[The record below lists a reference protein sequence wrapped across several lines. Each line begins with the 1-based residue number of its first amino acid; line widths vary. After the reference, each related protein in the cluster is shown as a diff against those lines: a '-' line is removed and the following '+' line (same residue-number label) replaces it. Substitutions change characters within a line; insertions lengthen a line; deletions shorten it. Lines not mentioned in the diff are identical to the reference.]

1 MVENIEICFR
11 PWGTY
16 QTLYQSKD
24 TNVKK
29 IIIFPGHA
37 ISLQS
42 HLHRDEHWTVYEGV
56 GKATVDEKQF
66 ELNPGDYI
74 RICRR
79 QIHRMACIGDSP
91 LCFIE
96 VQTGDY
102 FGEDDIER
110 YEDLYGRK

>member
-1 MVENIEICFR
+1 MENIEIYFR

-16 QTLYQSKD
+16 QILYQSKN

-29 IIIFPGHA
+29 IIIFPGQA

-42 HLHRDEHWTVYEGV
+42 HMHRDEHWTIYEGV
-56 GKATVDEKQF
+56 GKATLDNSQF
-66 ELNPGDYI
+66 QLEAGDHI
-74 RICRR
+74 KINRN
-79 QIHRMACIGDSP
+79 QIHRMQCVSESP

-102 FGEDDIER
+102 FGEDDITR
-110 YEDLYGRK
+110 YEDLYNRN